1 MELDVKE
8 QTEKLQEEAQRIGKE
23 LSVIQQ
29 QATQIQ
35 QRQQLLINEAL
46 KNQGALDLLT
56 SLNGKKP
63 KEELYG
69 LW

>member
-29 QATQIQ
+29 QATQLQ
-35 QRQQLLINEAL
+35 QRQLLLINEAL

-63 KEELYG
+63 KEK
-69 LW
+69 